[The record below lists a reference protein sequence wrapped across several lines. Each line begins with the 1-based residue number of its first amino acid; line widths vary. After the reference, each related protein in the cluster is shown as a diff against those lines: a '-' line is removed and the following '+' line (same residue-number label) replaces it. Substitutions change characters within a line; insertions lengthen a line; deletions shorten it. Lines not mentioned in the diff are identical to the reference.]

1 MSHYCIVCGREL
13 IKTSGPIGPT
23 CLRKTQPRNRR
34 VRGLTRRQC
43 EKICAKYDMYGENN
57 GQTKNDAS
65 GENPEGQKN
74 DSNGKTG

>member
-1 MSHYCIVCGREL
+1 MSHYCTVCGREL

-34 VRGLTRRQC
+34 VRGLTRKQC
-43 EKICAKYDMYGENN
+43 EIICIKHDMYGGND
-57 GQTKNDAS
+57 GQTEDDAS

-74 DSNGKTG
+74 NSNGKIS